1 MESLPEAIVIGL
13 SRLFDKIEESWG
25 FIAAWVVTCSSFV
38 ALVIAV
44 VWAASS
50 LA

>member
-1 MESLPEAIVIGL
+1 MESLPEAIMIGL

-25 FIAAWVVTCSSFV
+25 FIAAWVITCASVVT
-38 ALVIAV
+38 LVIAV
-44 VWAASS
+44 VWIASS